1 MDVPE
6 IDVGQALATF
16 SRLPVRERLFVRGR
30 LWTAP
35 LVEVCRR
42 APAGLVADVGCGHGL
57 ASALLAVGRTDR
69 TVVAVDPDP
78 KKISLARLGPGQLS
92 NVSFRQGTIERL
104 LLELEGRLDAVLVL
118 DVLYLLPGDG
128 WPAFFGGCYRLLKPG
143 GTLLLKEAEAGRS
156 WKSWKCLA
164 QEQLMV
170 RLLQRTRSSGGL
182 RLISRRE
189 AGDLLRAQR
198 LELVDTV
205 DLSRGYSTP
214 HVLFIARRPDW

>member
-1 MDVPE
+1 MPDIAVA
-6 IDVGQALATF
+6 QALATF
-16 SRLPVRERLFVRGR
+16 SWLPTRERLFVRGR

-42 APAGLVADVGCGHGL
+42 APAGLIADVGCGHGL
-57 ASALLAVGRTDR
+57 VTALLAVGRADR

-92 NVSFRQGTIERL
+92 NVSFQQGTIETL
-104 LLELEGRLDAVLVL
+104 LLKSEGRLDAVLVV
-118 DVLYLLPGDG
+118 DVLYLLPSDD
-128 WPAFFGGCYRLLKPG
+128 WPAFFGSCYRLLKPG
-143 GTLLLKEAEAGRS
+143 GMLLLKEAEMGRS

-170 RLLQRTRSSGGL
+170 RLLQRTHSSGGL

-189 AGDLLRAQR
+189 AEDLLRAQH
-198 LELVDTV
+198 LELAETV
-205 DLSRGYSTP
+205 DLSKGYSTP
-214 HVLFIARRPDW
+214 HVLFIARRSAS